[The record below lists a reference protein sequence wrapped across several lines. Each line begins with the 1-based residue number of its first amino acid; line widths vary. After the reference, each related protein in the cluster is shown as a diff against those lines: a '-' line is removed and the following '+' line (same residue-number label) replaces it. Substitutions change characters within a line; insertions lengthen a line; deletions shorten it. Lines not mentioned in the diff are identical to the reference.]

1 MRLNA
6 RMSVSVTAFILFGA
20 AGASSV
26 FAQSQQPASDTPSLS
41 REVPVATEDASV
53 PQLRPVE
60 PVVTVPGAVP
70 TEALV
75 VPPSPRIVTGGPGS
89 ISIRGGGIASTSPYA
104 MRPAA
109 ATSLR
114 INSNFG
120 WRGGRRHTGVDFQA
134 SYGDSVG
141 ASMSGVVAFAGVKH
155 GYGNVIVLDHGNGVS
170 TYYAHLSAMW
180 VGVGQAVEPGQVIGA
195 IGTTGRSTGPHLHYE
210 VRINGEPVNPASL
223 ISFANGQV
231 FVNGNAFT
239 KDEDDEP
246 VPGGEVKPITDGA
259 STGAAGTRPRRVTT
273 AKAGDGTAAHVI
285 AADNSMT
292 QY

>member
-6 RMSVSVTAFILFGA
+6 RISVSVSALLIL
-20 AGASSV
+20 GASGATAVS
-26 FAQSQQPASDTPSLS
+26 AQVSSNHPADVPSLS
-41 REVPVATEDASV
+41 KEVPQSQDSPSV
-53 PQLRPVE
+53 S
-60 PVVTVPGAVP
+60 PVVEGDGTHIAIPTV
-70 TEALV
+70 ALV

-89 ISIRGGGIASTSPYA
+89 ISIRGGSVTSSSPYA
-104 MRPAA
+104 MKPAA

-141 ASMSGVVAFAGVKH
+141 ASMSGVVAFAGVKR

-180 VGVGQAVEPGQVIGA
+180 VSVGQEITPGQVIGA
-195 IGTTGRSTGPHLHYE
+195 IGVTGRSSGPHLHYE
-210 VRINGEPVNPASL
+210 VRINGEPINPASL
-223 ISFANGQV
+223 ISFTDGQV
-231 FVNGNAFT
+231 YVNGNPFT

-246 VPGGEVKPITDGA
+246 VPGGTVKPISDA
-259 STGAAGTRPRRVTT
+259 RSTAAEGTRPRRVSTDASKST
-273 AKAGDGTAAHVI
+273 III
-285 AADNSMT
+285 ASNDSMT
-292 QY
+292 EY